1 MANRLAA
8 QGRLCALL
16 RQIFISTL
24 QDHDLNYDISS
35 MASNA
40 RFITNAYLAHVC
52 YPLPCVPVVP
62 DVDSN
67 FYNANNLSRPNLK

>member
-1 MANRLAA
+1 MSWKLPHVASMANRLAA

-40 RFITNAYLAHVC
+40 RFIADAYE
-52 YPLPCVPVVP
+52 
-62 DVDSN
+62 
-67 FYNANNLSRPNLK
+67 FLSRVHFLVIPSMK